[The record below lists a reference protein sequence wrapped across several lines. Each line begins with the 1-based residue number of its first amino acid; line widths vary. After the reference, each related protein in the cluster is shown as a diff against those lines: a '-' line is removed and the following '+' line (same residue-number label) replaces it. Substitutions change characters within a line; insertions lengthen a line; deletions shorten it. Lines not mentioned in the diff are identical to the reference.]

1 MSGEADNFVL
11 LVFSNVLKNQ
21 KGNTKVLLKRN
32 MMLSYLLG
40 KKMQKIH
47 LLKKAST
54 MFWLYTKN

>member
-54 MFWLYTKN
+54 MF